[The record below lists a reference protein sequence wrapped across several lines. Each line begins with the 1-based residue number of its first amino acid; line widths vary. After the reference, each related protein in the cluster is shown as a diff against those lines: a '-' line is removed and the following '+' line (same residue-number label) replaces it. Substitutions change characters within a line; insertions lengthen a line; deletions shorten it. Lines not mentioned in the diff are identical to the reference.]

1 RTLARRGNVP
11 LVAETG
17 GQNAMVVDSS
27 ALPEQVVADAIA
39 SAFDSAGQ
47 RCSALRV
54 LCLQEEIAGR
64 VLPML
69 AGAMAELAV
78 GDPSRLATD
87 VGPIIDEAARAGL
100 EAHIARLEKT
110 AKLVAR
116 APAPQA
122 GHGHFIAPVAFEIGS
137 LAELGREVF
146 GPVLHVVRFRGGAL
160 ARVVE
165 EINATGYGLTFGI
178 HSRLDSTI
186 DFLSGRIRAGNVYV
200 NRNVVGAVVGV
211 QPFGGEGL
219 SGTGPKAGGPRYLRA
234 LVRPAAPQP
243 AGAQPPLP
251 AADAASSPDCAAAV
265 AAIAK
270 PGTDAIDRGRV
281 LDTIAARAGGDF
293 ALVAGAARAALADGR
308 ERELAGPTG
317 ERNTWSAHPRGLTVA
332 LGDEGG
338 SASAWLAQAMAAVAA
353 GNPVLLVAAG
363 DPAVA
368 AKVAAGVREAGWPAI
383 AAVRATT
390 PEWSAIAPLA
400 AVMAGSPAQAAEA
413 VLAVAARSGARIP
426 VVEPEGAPAHYP
438 AWRLECE
445 RTVSVNTVAAGG
457 NASLLAQMD

>member
-1 RTLARRGNVP
+1 
-11 LVAETG
+11 
-17 GQNAMVVDSS
+17 MVVDSS

-47 RCSALRV
+47 RCSALRL
-54 LCLQEEIAGR
+54 LCLQEEIAER

-100 EAHIARLEKT
+100 EAHIARLGKS

-116 APAPQA
+116 APGPRAA
-122 GHGHFIAPVAFEIGS
+122 HGHFVAPVAFEIGS
-137 LAELGREVF
+137 VAELGREVF
-146 GPVLHVVRFRGGAL
+146 GPVLHIVRFRAGEL
-160 ARVVE
+160 ARMVE
-165 EINATGYGLTFGI
+165 EINATGYGLTFGV

-234 LVRPAAPQP
+234 LARRAAPGLGDAEPLLP
-243 AGAQPPLP
+243 AGVAV
-251 AADAASSPDCAAAV
+251 AAPDCATAV
-265 AAIAK
+265 AAIMK

-281 LDTIAARAGGDF
+281 LDSLAAKAGSDF
-293 ALVAGAARAALADGR
+293 ALLAGDGRMALADSR

-332 LGDEGG
+332 LGDEGD
-338 SASAWLAQAMAAVAA
+338 SASAWLAQAMAAIAA
-353 GNPVLLVAAG
+353 GNPVLLVAAA

-368 AKVAAGVREAGWPAI
+368 AKVAAWVREAGWPAI
-383 AAVRATT
+383 AAARATSA
-390 PEWSAIAPLA
+390 EWSAIAPLA
-400 AVMAGSPAQAAEA
+400 AVMAGSPAQAAQA
-413 VLAVAARSGARIP
+413 VLAVAARPGARIP
-426 VVEPEGAPAHYP
+426 VVEPEGAPARYP